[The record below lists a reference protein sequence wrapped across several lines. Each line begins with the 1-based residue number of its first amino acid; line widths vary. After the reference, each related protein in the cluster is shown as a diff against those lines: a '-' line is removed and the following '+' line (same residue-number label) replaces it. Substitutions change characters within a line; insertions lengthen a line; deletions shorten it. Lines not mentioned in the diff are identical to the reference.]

1 MDKLDRGL
9 CVRIL
14 YLTDNNSV
22 HNRRILEKLAF
33 ARHEVWSW
41 NLTATHASELPRGVQ
56 SIVSTK
62 SVGRGAA
69 PGQYRKLLPQ
79 FQSVLKEIR
88 PALVHAGPIQ
98 SGGYLTALADFHP
111 MLLVS
116 WGSDLLIEA
125 ERNLEWKQATELALR
140 KADAFYCECGPVR
153 DKANSFRKFSDSQI
167 VQFPWGVKQ
176 GMFSPVGPL
185 PPSDKYVRRAGTSTF
200 IYTRSYDPL
209 YGTDVLLD
217 AFLRARS
224 ANPSLRLLLVGN
236 GIHDRSLKRFIE
248 THDLNDAVQLVGPQS
263 MEEMPMWFRA
273 VDAYVSCAKSD
284 GSSISLLEAMS
295 TGLPVIVTDIPS
307 NREWVSEPENGYL
320 APAGSPQGVAD
331 RMLQVA
337 KLTPQEREEISERN
351 RRVVAKRA
359 DWDKNFPRLL
369 EMYERLAGGL
379 ARTGLVAR

>member
-1 MDKLDRGL
+1 
-9 CVRIL
+9 
-14 YLTDNNSV
+14 
-22 HNRRILEKLAF
+22 
-33 ARHEVWSW
+33 
-41 NLTATHASELPRGVQ
+41 
-56 SIVSTK
+56 
-62 SVGRGAA
+62 
-69 PGQYRKLLPQ
+69 
-79 FQSVLKEIR
+79 
-88 PALVHAGPIQ
+88 
-98 SGGYLTALADFHP
+98 
-111 MLLVS
+111 
-116 WGSDLLIEA
+116 
-125 ERNLEWKQATELALR
+125 
-140 KADAFYCECGPVR
+140 
-153 DKANSFRKFSDSQI
+153 
-167 VQFPWGVKQ
+167 
-176 GMFSPVGPL
+176 
-185 PPSDKYVRRAGTSTF
+185 
-200 IYTRSYDPL
+200 
-209 YGTDVLLD
+209 
-217 AFLRARS
+217 
-224 ANPSLRLLLVGN
+224 
-236 GIHDRSLKRFIE
+236 
-248 THDLNDAVQLVGPQS
+248 